1 MVKDPLTCYCEKEKR
16 KKYGGWLLH
25 DSWHFPSRQCTQNW
39 EEKNPDYCVTWVVKQ
54 RHVLGPSCGAQNRAE
69 GVAFRTVGD
78 CKKPWFTSPGGWG
91 WHAQLGI
98 RSDRILHSHPCLSSP
113 THSGLTVF
121 FSQLYFIVFGS
132 RRTSHCCALLFLNS
146 KTNRKKVP
154 IRARETCP
162 PLAFA
167 GRGWSPFVLLI
178 DFWCKQMWSALWWVW
193 ARGVWACHSGCWR
206 YTLLACCCL
215 ESHFF
220 FFWKV

>member
-1 MVKDPLTCYCEKEKR
+1 MAFPLLTMYPELRR
-16 KKYGGWLLH
+16 K
-25 DSWHFPSRQCTQNW
+25 S
-39 EEKNPDYCVTWVVKQ
+39 PDYCVTWVVKQ

-69 GVAFRTVGD
+69 GVAFRTMGD

-91 WHAQLGI
+91 WHAQIGI
-98 RSDRILHSHPCLSSP
+98 RSDRILHSHPCLSFP

-121 FSQLYFIVFGS
+121 FSKLYFIVFGAE
-132 RRTSHCCALLFLNS
+132 RQITFLLCCF
-146 KTNRKKVP
+146 KFKDKQQKVP
-154 IRARETCP
+154 IRAQETCLP
-162 PLAFA
+162 VAFA

-193 ARGVWACHSGCWR
+193 ARGVWACHPGRWR

-220 FFWKV
+220 WRCS